1 MKIAL
6 SFCLILFSHLSFPQS
21 DSNVFLLARKLTQSL
36 ENDSLKV
43 AAIYDWVTSNIQ
55 YDPSFRRRKMG
66 DTTLTQ
72 EPNIVI
78 ERQKA
83 ICIGYAKLVRELCF
97 LNKINCFIVEGK
109 TKNNGYLDTEGHAWN
124 VVKINGNWY
133 LLDATWGAA
142 DAILKEKYFLT
153 TPSVF
158 IQNHLPDDPIWQL
171 LAQTV
176 DFNCFTNNL
185 NCAFKSS
192 PSIFLND
199 TIETWLKMDSLTRQ
213 YFAAERTLR
222 FNPNNKPARR
232 DLADF
237 YYKKAL
243 LILENYNQKLKA
255 VQAKKQAANN
265 KNEMLTL
272 LSETRQNF
280 EAALSEYQI
289 IVAHTRAKEYTD
301 AHLNVEIIEDNLTAL
316 ETAKAYILKYF
327 KN

>member
-1 MKIAL
+1 
-6 SFCLILFSHLSFPQS
+6 
-21 DSNVFLLARKLTQSL
+21 
-36 ENDSLKV
+36 
-43 AAIYDWVTSNIQ
+43 
-55 YDPSFRRRKMG
+55 MG

-97 LNKINCFIVEGK
+97 LSKINCIIVEGK
-109 TKNNGYLDTEGHAWN
+109 TKNNGYLDSEGHAWN
-124 VVKINGNWY
+124 VVKINGNWH

-142 DAILKEKYFLT
+142 DVVSREKYFLT
-153 TPSVF
+153 PPSVF

-171 LAQTV
+171 LSQTV

-185 NCAFKSS
+185 NCKYKSS
-192 PSIFLND
+192 PTNFFND
-199 TIETWLKMDSLTRQ
+199 TIEVWLKMDSLTRQ

-222 FNPNNKPARR
+222 FNPNNKPARH

-289 IVAHTRAKEYTD
+289 IVAHTKAKEYTD

>member
-55 YDPSFRRRKMG
+55 YDASFRRRKMG

-83 ICIGYAKLVRELCF
+83 ICIGYAKLVRELC
-97 LNKINCFIVEGK
+97 LLSQINCFIVEGK
-109 TKNNGYLDTEGHAWN
+109 TKSNGFLDVEGHAWN
-124 VVKINGNWY
+124 AVKINGNWY

-142 DAILKEKYFLT
+142 DAVLKEKYFLT

-185 NCAFKSS
+185 NCKYKFSS
-192 PSIFLND
+192 ANFFND
-199 TIETWLKMDSLTRQ
+199 TIEVWLNMDSLTRQ
-213 YFAAERTLR
+213 YSAAERTLR

-232 DLADF
+232 DLADY

-243 LILENYNQKLKA
+243 LTLENYNQKLKA

-265 KNEMLTL
+265 KTEMLTL

-280 EAALSEYQI
+280 ESALSEYQI
-289 IVAHTRAKEYTD
+289 IVAHTKAKEYTD